1 MVIGIRKDGK
11 GAVEERIRD
20 SIATIFSKDG
30 RCSHPGSLCP
40 SCWYRGMAEMRRST
54 KSCISNVWDGS
65 NGAWQERV
73 HHVGKREHFL
83 AIDCVKRIP
92 ILEVTCI
99 AYVAYRA
106 SKYKMKQALSD
117 ASSNCCRFC
126 LFFDLS

>member
-1 MVIGIRKDGK
+1 MVIGCRKDRK

-20 SIATIFSKDG
+20 SIATIFSKDS
-30 RCSHPGSLCP
+30 RCSHPDSICL
-40 SCWYRGMAEMRRST
+40 SYWYRGMAEMRRST

-65 NGAWQERV
+65 KRAWQERV
-73 HHVGKREHFL
+73 HHVWKREHFL

-92 ILEVTCI
+92 SLEVTCI
-99 AYVAYRA
+99 ACLAYRA

-117 ASSNCCRFC
+117 ASSSCCGFC